1 MARFKKGSPEAKA
14 YMASIRRERSP
25 RRARRAIGDAKRM
38 KNRRDGKRSKKGTYV
53 VHVVPDALMLGGFA
67 LPAFTGINGNN
78 SPVQELMATHS
89 VADAVNYGIT
99 SYKTYWA
106 EPVVGI
112 VGGLVAKYVGKKLG
126 LNRIG
131 TKEFKLF

>member
-14 YMASIRRERSP
+14 YMASIRKGRSP

-38 KNRRDGKRSKKGTYV
+38 TKRRYGKKSKRA
-53 VHVVPDALMLGGFA
+53 VHVIPDGLMLGGIA
-67 LPAFTGINGNN
+67 LPAFQGINGNN

-99 SYKTYWA
+99 SYKTFWA

-112 VGGLVAKYVGKKLG
+112 VAGLVAKYAGKKLG